1 MVQDNESLL
10 ALPESRQIQ
19 KHTTE
24 ILTSLGGHFGIRLA
38 VEVESPVDY
47 FKHLSDIFRD
57 VKTTGL

>member
-1 MVQDNESLL
+1 MQDNESLL

-19 KHTTE
+19 KHTIE

-47 FKHLSDIFRD
+47 FKHLSDVFKD
-57 VKTTGL
+57 EKTTGL